1 MISKT
6 SETIDTIGQ
15 NTPLI
20 FFLEG
25 GPGVTSLYANM
36 MEFGPMI
43 LDSNGKIVQNKFSLN
58 NLAFMV
64 FVDAPFGVGLS
75 QPHEPNAGAIPD
87 LANYFI
93 NFVSNFYKTFPT
105 LAN

>member
-1 MISKT
+1 
-6 SETIDTIGQ
+6 
-15 NTPLI
+15 
-20 FFLEG
+20 
-25 GPGVTSLYANM
+25 
-36 MEFGPMI
+36 
-43 LDSNGKIVQNKFSLN
+43 
-58 NLAFMV
+58 MV